1 MDDLD
6 SLFQQL
12 TSLIVPANDTVIPS
26 NDDYSFQAPIKS
38 TYYNSR

>member
-6 SLFQQL
+6 SLFVQL
-12 TSLIVPANDTVIPS
+12 TSIFKKENDATS
-26 NDDYSFQAPIKS
+26 AFQAPIKS

>member
-6 SLFQQL
+6 SLFVQL
-12 TSLIVPANDTVIPS
+12 TNVFKKENDTVS
-26 NDDYSFQAPIKS
+26 AFQAPIKS